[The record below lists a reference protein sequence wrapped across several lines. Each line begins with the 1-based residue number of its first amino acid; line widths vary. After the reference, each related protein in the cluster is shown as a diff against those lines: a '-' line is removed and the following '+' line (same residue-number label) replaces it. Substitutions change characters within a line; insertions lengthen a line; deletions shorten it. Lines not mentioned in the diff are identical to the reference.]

1 MPLFPDE
8 VESERR
14 ERPAPSR
21 EVEVLTVFE
30 LDNLLRREVEKA
42 SLGVRVEGEVQGA
55 REVASGHLYF
65 TLKDGERDASIGCVL
80 YRSGP
85 VRARRLLKDG
95 ARVVLMGR
103 ATIYSPRG
111 QLQFVA
117 DDARLAGRGALLE
130 ALELLK
136 KKLAAEGLFRS
147 EKKRKLP
154 SEPRVVG
161 VVTSK
166 DGAALHDIVKVAFR
180 RSRVRIVLAR
190 APVQGAQAG
199 AGLARALVA
208 LGKHPD
214 VEVIILGRGGGS
226 ADDLAA
232 FNDEAL
238 VRAVA
243 ASRVPVVS
251 AVGHETD
258 TSLVDL
264 AADARAATPSQA
276 AEIVLPDSEARRE
289 MLHHAKRRLARAVE
303 RRIGESV
310 VHLDRLEGAL
320 TQRMRTSLER
330 KKTAV
335 AKLERRVSLR
345 HPRAV
350 LAAARARVASLDA
363 RVRRAMT
370 HELSTR
376 RRELVRHAARL
387 DALSP
392 LAVLGRGYAIASK
405 EDGSVVRKVDEITA
419 GEKVAVRI
427 SDGRIDA
434 QVLRTEKTK
443 TSSTEEEG

>member
-8 VESERR
+8 VPSERV
-14 ERPAPSR
+14 ERSPGR

-42 SLGVRVEGEVQGA
+42 SLGIRVEGEVQGA

-136 KKLAAEGLFRS
+136 KKLAAEGLFRP

-154 SEPRVVG
+154 TDPRVVG

-199 AGLARALVA
+199 AGLARALAA
-208 LGKHPD
+208 LGKHPE

-276 AEIVLPDSEARRE
+276 AEIVLPDSQARRE
-289 MLHHAKRRLARAVE
+289 MLHHAKRRLSRAIE
-303 RRIGESV
+303 RRIGENV

-335 AKLERRVSLR
+335 AKLERRVSIGVYVCGKPTALK
-345 HPRAV
+345 
-350 LAAARARVASLDA
+350 AAPNI
-363 RVRRAMT
+363 
-370 HELSTR
+370 
-376 RRELVRHAARL
+376 AAL
-387 DALSP
+387 TD
-392 LAVLGRGYAIASK
+392 
-405 EDGSVVRKVDEITA
+405 
-419 GEKVAVRI
+419 
-427 SDGRIDA
+427 
-434 QVLRTEKTK
+434 
-443 TSSTEEEG
+443 